1 MKKGVLLVL
10 VLVFCLA
17 NVSTNTIQK
26 NNRYES
32 IFTFKIGADANIQQ
46 IKNRLEFY
54 SSYSRI
60 RTHIHITENSLTIKY
75 ENFVSPK
82 KVKFLLETAGLAQI
96 KAANSSPINI
106 KESCNVRVTG
116 NEYVDVKSLAYS
128 DRSKLTMFFKNPQIL
143 EDFSTLNIGENLTLA
158 IGDVEISK
166 AKIRE
171 PIKQGRLSYSFI
183 QEKDFNA
190 CIIGAIINSPYI
202 TKPSMEL
209 VEHKLSFNTK
219 SISKEL
225 IQKYNKIKGNEELI
239 KHIEFLVKKST
250 STRPDLSSKNVA
262 EYFPDIEA
270 LSDIRS
276 LFRIIYT
283 NDISYFLTRS
293 KCTTYSDF
301 EALIDKLSL
310 EIKTYGNFYDKGADL
325 RKKRFIANLGAI
337 SKQYFED

>member
-1 MKKGVLLVL
+1 MKKCILLVF
-10 VLVFCLA
+10 VLVFCLS
-17 NVSTNTIQK
+17 NNSIPK
-26 NNRYES
+26 ENRYES
-32 IFTFKIGADANIQQ
+32 EFTFIIGPDANNQQ
-46 IKNRLEFY
+46 IKKRLEFY

-60 RTHIHITENSLTIKY
+60 ITHVHISEDRLIIKF

-82 KVKFLLETAGLAQI
+82 KVNFLLETAGLAQI
-96 KAANSSPINI
+96 RAANSSPIPI
-106 KESCNVRVTG
+106 KESCNIRVTG
-116 NEYVDVKSLAYS
+116 NVYVDVNSLAYS
-128 DRSKLTMFFKNPQIL
+128 DRSKLTMFFKDPQVL
-143 EDFSTLNIGENLTLA
+143 EDFSALNIGENLALA

-171 PIKQGRLSYSFI
+171 PIKQGSLSYSFI

-190 CIIGAIINSPYI
+190 CIIGAIINSPYT

-209 VEHKLSFNTK
+209 VEHKLNFNNE

-239 KHIEFLVKKST
+239 KHIEFLVKKSA

-283 NDISYFLTRS
+283 NDIGYFLTKS

-301 EALIDKLSL
+301 EALIDKISL

-325 RKKRFIANLGAI
+325 RKKRFIANVYKI
-337 SKQYFED
+337 SKEYFKE